1 MQFNKLRTGSGN
13 ATATSGPGRDCL
25 QVVAPGYGT
34 FRGDADRRK
43 GGRILSRVRP
53 FGHRTERSFL
63 PRSLP
68 QWIEIP
74 EHFSS
79 SLPPSLAQGRFA
91 ALVLPIEALAD
102 PILTHDAGACTG
114 VAMSAR

>member
-1 MQFNKLRTGSGN
+1 MQFNKFRFGIGHANAVSGLRRG
-13 ATATSGPGRDCL
+13 CL

-34 FRGDADRRK
+34 FRGHSDRRK
-43 GGRILSRVRP
+43 GGRLLSRVRP
-53 FGHRTERSFL
+53 IGTRTERSFL

-91 ALVLPIEALAD
+91 AFVLPIEALAD
-102 PILTHDAGACTG
+102 PILTCDAGACTG
-114 VAMSAR
+114 VVTSAR

>member
-1 MQFNKLRTGSGN
+1 MQFNKQQSESGR
-13 ATATSGPGRDCL
+13 AHAKDGHSWSCL
-25 QVVAPGYGT
+25 QVVAPTYGT
-34 FRGDADRRK
+34 FRGHVGRSKGCRRP
-43 GGRILSRVRP
+43 SRTRP
-53 FGHRTERSFL
+53 PGPAAGRSFL

-91 ALVLPIEALAD
+91 AFVLPIEALAD
-102 PILTHDAGACTG
+102 PILTCDAGACTG
-114 VAMSAR
+114 VVTSAR

>member
-1 MQFNKLRTGSGN
+1 MQFNKLRFGIDH
-13 ATATSGPGRDCL
+13 AIALSGPSWGCL

-34 FRGDADRRK
+34 FRGHSDRRK
-43 GGRILSRVRP
+43 GGRLLSRVRSI
-53 FGHRTERSFL
+53 GARTERSFL

-91 ALVLPIEALAD
+91 AFVLPIEALAD
-102 PILTHDAGACTG
+102 PILTCAAGACTG
-114 VAMSAR
+114 VVTSAR

>member
-1 MQFNKLRTGSGN
+1 MQFKKQQPERGN
-13 ATATSGPGRDCL
+13 ANAQDGHPWGCL
-25 QVVAPGYGT
+25 QVVAPTYGT
-34 FRGDADRRK
+34 FRGRVGRSTGRR
-43 GGRILSRVRP
+43 RP
-53 FGHRTERSFL
+53 FRTRPPGPAAGRSFL

-91 ALVLPIEALAD
+91 AFVLPIEALAD
-102 PILTHDAGACTG
+102 PILTRDAGACIG
-114 VAMSAR
+114 VASSVR